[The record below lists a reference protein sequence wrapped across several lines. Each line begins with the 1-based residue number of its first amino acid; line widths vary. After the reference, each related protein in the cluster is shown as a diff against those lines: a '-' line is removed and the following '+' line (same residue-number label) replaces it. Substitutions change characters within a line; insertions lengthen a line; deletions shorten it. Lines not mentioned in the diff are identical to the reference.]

1 MTPTA
6 PASMLITG
14 AAQRIGRVLALHFAR
29 AGWEIGIHYNTSKSA
44 AESLKAEIEALGSS
58 AVLFSADLSNDTDL
72 TRLAAQAPEKLKNFT
87 CLINNASLFEEDDLE
102 SLTPQ
107 TWDKHINAN
116 LKAPTFL
123 SQALASYLKAGT
135 DTAAPGNIINI
146 IDQRVWRLTPR
157 FLSYTVS
164 KAGLWTLTQTLAQA
178 LAPAIRVNAI
188 GPGPTLQ
195 NSRQETE
202 DFARQCQN
210 ILLQRSTNPQE
221 IAEAISFM
229 LAAPA
234 MTGQMIALD
243 GGQHL
248 AWETPDVAGIPE

>member
-1 MTPTA
+1 MTTA
-6 PASMLITG
+6 QPASMLITG

-29 AGWEIGIHYNTSKSA
+29 TGWEIGIHYNTSK
-44 AESLKAEIEALGSS
+44 AEAQSLKDEIEALGSS
-58 AVLFSADLSNDTDL
+58 AVLLPADLTNDADL
-72 TRLAAQAPEKLKNFT
+72 AQLAAQAPEKLANFT

-123 SQALASYLKAGT
+123 AQALANHLKAGS
-135 DTAAPGNIINI
+135 DKPAPGTIINI

-178 LAPAIRVNAI
+178 LAPAIRVNAV

-195 NSRQETE
+195 NIRQETK
-202 DFARQCQN
+202 DFARQSQN
-210 ILLQRSTNPQE
+210 LLLQRSTNPQE
-221 IAEAISFM
+221 IADAISFM

>member
-1 MTPTA
+1 MTA
-6 PASMLITG
+6 AQPASMLITG
-14 AAQRIGRVLALHFAR
+14 AAQRIGRTLALHFAR
-29 AGWEIGIHYNTSKSA
+29 AGWEIGIHYNTSETEAK
-44 AESLKAEIEALGSS
+44 SLKSEIEALGSS
-58 AVLFSADLSNDTDL
+58 AVLLPADLSNNEDL
-72 TRLAAQAPEKLKNFT
+72 ARLATQTPEKLKNFT
-87 CLINNASLFEEDDLE
+87 CLINNASLFEDDDLE

-107 TWDKHINAN
+107 TWDKHLNAN

-123 SQALASYLKAGT
+123 AQALANSLNTGT
-135 DTAAPGNIINI
+135 DKAAPGNIINI

-178 LAPAIRVNAI
+178 LAPSIRVNAI

-195 NSRQETE
+195 NIRQEKD
-202 DFARQCQN
+202 DFSRQCQN
-210 ILLQRSTNPQE
+210 LLLQRSTNPQE
-221 IAEAISFM
+221 IADAISFM

>member
-1 MTPTA
+1 MATA
-6 PASMLITG
+6 RPASMLITG

-29 AGWEIGIHYNTSKSA
+29 AGWEIGLHYNTSQIE
-44 AESLKAEIEALGSS
+44 AESLKDEIEALGSR
-58 AVLFSADLSNDTDL
+58 AVLLQADLTKDADL
-72 TRLAAQAPEKLKNFT
+72 TRLATQAPEKLKNFT

-107 TWDKHINAN
+107 SWDKHINAN

-123 SQALASYLKAGT
+123 AQALANCLNTGTPKAV
-135 DTAAPGNIINI
+135 PGNIINI

-178 LAPAIRVNAI
+178 LAPSIRVNAI

-195 NSRQETE
+195 NIRQKSD
-202 DFARQCQN
+202 DFSRQCQN
-210 ILLQRSTNPQE
+210 LLLQRRTNPQE
-221 IAEAISFM
+221 IADAISFM